1 MKRIFIVLM
10 AVTLVLGLG
19 VVGKVVAD
27 TSVPVS
33 WGGSSTFTAETFEF
47 SPFIANSVLDI
58 SGSGFFHS
66 HSGATVPVEFDVILN
81 GALTSLNSTTSNSSA
96 SVSVGSLF
104 GPFPLTFSQGTVS
117 GVRFSTTD
125 PGQFHGF
132 GSTSIAFNSPAG
144 PGPGPTPTPEPSL
157 LLLFGSG
164 LVGLAALRGRFK

>member
-1 MKRIFIVLM
+1 MKRIFLVLM
-10 AVTLVLGLG
+10 AGTLVFGLG

-47 SPFIANSVLDI
+47 SPFTANSVLGI

-66 HSGATVPVEFDVILN
+66 HDGTTVPVEFDVILN
-81 GALTSLNSTTSNSSA
+81 GSLTSLDSTTSNSTA
-96 SVSVGSLF
+96 SVPVGDLF
-104 GPFPLTFSQGTVS
+104 GPYPLTFSQGTVS
-117 GVRFSTTD
+117 GIRFSTID

-132 GSTSIAFNSPAG
+132 GSTSIVFNSPA
-144 PGPGPTPTPEPSL
+144 GPTPTPEPSL

-164 LVGLAALRGRFK
+164 LVGLAALRKRLK